1 MEAVFSLGLLI
12 LGLAVGFACAWLINR
27 ARGAGVLESAR
38 AAVEGEQAGLRAQ
51 LEASVR
57 RAAELAAET
66 RSKDERLA
74 QLQGEV
80 AREIE
85 RRSRAEAGAARIP
98 EFERLVSD
106 LNARIDEV
114 NTRLATAAAAAA
126 AREAELVTERD
137 KERLASEEKLA
148 LIDDARR
155 KLADTFAALSAQAL
169 QHNNE
174 TFISLART
182 QLEGFQELAREDLT
196 NRQAQIAEVVR
207 PVRESLAQMG
217 AKLQELEV
225 EREGAYREINEQVRN
240 LAEGQTL
247 LRDQTSKLVSAL
259 RSPNTRGRWGEVQ
272 LRRVV
277 ELAGM
282 LSYCDFCEQAS
293 VVTEGGSLRPDLI
306 VRLPGGRT
314 IVVDS
319 KVPIEAY
326 LAAHDEAADEAARA
340 SKLREH
346 AGHLRGHV
354 KTLSEK
360 SYWQHIQPA
369 PDFVLLFLPGEAFYS
384 SALEHDPSLIEYGVE
399 KGVILT
405 TPTTL
410 IALLKAVFYGW
421 RQEAITEN
429 AEQISE
435 LGRELYERTAKIAEH
450 MSRLGGSLKQAVESY
465 NDTIGSLEKRWLV
478 TAREFKKL
486 GAASNVS
493 KSIES
498 ITPLDNAPRLM
509 IQPELAAGQNGGG
522 AGQ

>member
-1 MEAVFSLGLLI
+1 VTLI
-12 LGLAVGFACAWLINR
+12 LGLAAGFACAWLINR
-27 ARGAGVLESAR
+27 GKAAGVHEQAR
-38 AAVEGEQAGLRAQ
+38 AAAEGERAGLRAQ
-51 LEASVR
+51 LEACER
-57 RAAELAAET
+57 RASELGGAL
-66 RSKDERLA
+66 RSKDERIA
-74 QLQGEV
+74 QLQAEA

-85 RRSRAEAGAARIP
+85 RRSKAEAGAARIP
-98 EFERLVSD
+98 EFEKLVSD
-106 LNARIDEV
+106 LTARIDDAH
-114 NTRLATAAAAAA
+114 RRIAAAA

-137 KERLASEEKLA
+137 KERLAADEKLA
-148 LIDDARR
+148 LIDDAQR
-155 KLADTFAALSAQAL
+155 KLADTFSALSAKAL

-207 PVRESLAQMG
+207 PVRDSLAQMG

-225 EREGAYREINEQVRN
+225 AREGAYQAINEQVRN
-240 LAEGQTL
+240 LAEGQTRL
-247 LRDQTSKLVSAL
+247 HDQTNKLVSAL

-293 VVTEGGSLRPDLI
+293 VAAEGGNLRPDL
-306 VRLPGGRT
+306 VVKLPGGRT

-319 KVPIEAY
+319 KAPIEAY
-326 LAAHDEAADEAARA
+326 LAAYDEASDEASRA
-340 SKLREH
+340 TKLREH
-346 AGHLRGHV
+346 AGHLRGHI
-354 KTLSEK
+354 KSLSDK
-360 SYWQHIQPA
+360 GYWQHVQPA
-369 PDFVLLFLPGEAFYS
+369 PEFVLLFLPGEAFYS
-384 SALEHDPSLIEYGVE
+384 SALEHDPSLIEFGVE
-399 KGVILT
+399 KGVILA

-429 AEQISE
+429 AKQISE

-450 MSRLGGSLKQAVESY
+450 MSKLGGSLKQAVESY
-465 NDTIGSLEKRWLV
+465 NDTVGSLEHRWLV

-486 GAASNVS
+486 GAASNAN

-498 ITPLDNAPRLM
+498 VTPLDNAPRLM
-509 IQPELAAGQNGGG
+509 TQPELAAARNGGG
-522 AGQ
+522 GRQ